1 MVHIKKKKKNSKE
14 KKKERERERNYLP
27 PSPILFPEG
36 EKLRAT
42 IKPASGPACLPAPE
56 PTHGQR
62 GSWHQMT
69 TRLHDPELL

>member
-1 MVHIKKKKKNSKE
+1 MVHIKKKIQK
-14 KKKERERERNYLP
+14 KKKEREKTSLP

-36 EKLRAT
+36 EKLKAT
-42 IKPASGPACLPAPE
+42 IKPALGPACLPAPD

-69 TRLHDPELL
+69 TRLNDPELL